1 MAMEQLDFT
10 LRKLKRFY
18 IYIYIYILFN
28 IRFKFSSRLEFKP

>member
-10 LRKLKRFY
+10 LRKLKRFFFF
-18 IYIYIYILFN
+18 IYILFN

>member
-10 LRKLKRFY
+10 LRKLKRFLY
-18 IYIYIYILFN
+18 IYIYIIFN